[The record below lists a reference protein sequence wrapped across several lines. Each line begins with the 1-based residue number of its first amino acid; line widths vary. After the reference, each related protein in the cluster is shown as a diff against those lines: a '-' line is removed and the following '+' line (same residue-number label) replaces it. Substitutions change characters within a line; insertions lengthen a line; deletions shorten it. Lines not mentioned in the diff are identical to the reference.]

1 MVYRF
6 NDWDRLTEN
15 TNKEN
20 EMKTY
25 YIYDFQTDE
34 ELCEI
39 RAWSIVDA
47 EVRACV
53 LLNRGSGEVV
63 AFTERQ

>member
-1 MVYRF
+1 
-6 NDWDRLTEN
+6 
-15 TNKEN
+15 
-20 EMKTY
+20 MKTY

-39 RAWSIVDA
+39 RAWSIIDA